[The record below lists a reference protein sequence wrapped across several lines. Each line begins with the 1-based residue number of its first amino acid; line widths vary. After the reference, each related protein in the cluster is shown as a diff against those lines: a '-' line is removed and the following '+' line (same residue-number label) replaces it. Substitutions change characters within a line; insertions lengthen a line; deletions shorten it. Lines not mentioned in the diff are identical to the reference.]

1 VTIKIDNATMR
12 RLWLAS
18 NGLLAQPVGPIDV
31 VAIIQRLGFVQL
43 DTIQNVSRAHHHILW
58 SRHND
63 YREPML
69 DEILKERQHIFE
81 HFTHDASVLPMDIY
95 PMWQKRIRR
104 MKAKIDKASWHN
116 PERVEEWRDI
126 LLDRIREEGP
136 LSTKDFTSV
145 KNGEKKVWS
154 RPPHKQVLDYLWY
167 TGPLSTSHREKFVKY
182 YDVTDRVIPSF
193 FLEQNMPEREQIDGL
208 CRAALERLTV
218 GNLKEI
224 RAFWDAVDPA
234 EAKNWVSQSENIL
247 LPVSWE
253 TANGDWMNSYALKSL
268 EGKLAVL
275 QDVPAKM
282 KILNPFDPL
291 VRDRDRLKALF
302 GFEYKLEVF
311 VPEAKRKWGY
321 YVYPLLEGDRFVGR
335 IEAKADRKS
344 GSLNILNFWSEEKVH
359 WGKNRQKKLD
369 AELKRFARLA
379 ELKSVVWPE

>member
-1 VTIKIDNATMR
+1 MR
-12 RLWLAS
+12 RLWLDS
-18 NGLLAQPVGPIDV
+18 NGLLAQSDGPIDV

-58 SRHND
+58 SRHSD

-145 KNGEKKVWS
+145 RSEEKKVWS

-167 TGPLSTSHREKFVKY
+167 TGSLSTSHREKFVKY
-182 YDVTDRVIPSF
+182 YDVTDRVIPPA
-193 FLEQNMPEREQIDGL
+193 FLEQNMPETEQIDGL

-234 EAKNWVSQSENIL
+234 EAKSWVSQSEDIL

-253 TANGDWMNSYALKSL
+253 TANGDWMNSYALKGL
-268 EGKLAVL
+268 EDRLDAL
-275 QDVPAKM
+275 QDVPANM

-321 YVYPLLEGDRFVGR
+321 YVYPLLEGDQFVGR

-344 GSLNILNFWSEEKVH
+344 GCLNVLNFWPEEKVR
-359 WGKNRQKKLD
+359 WSKNRQKKLE
-369 AELKRFARLA
+369 AELKRFARLT
-379 ELKSVVWPE
+379 ELKKVVWPE

>member
-1 VTIKIDNATMR
+1 MR
-12 RLWLAS
+12 RLWLDS
-18 NGLLAQPVGPIDV
+18 NGLLKQPDGPIDV

-58 SRHND
+58 SRHRD

-69 DEILKERQHIFE
+69 DEILKERKHIFE

-95 PMWQKRIRR
+95 PMWQKRIKR
-104 MKAKIDKASWHN
+104 MKTKIHKASWHN
-116 PERVEEWRDI
+116 PERVEEWKYT

-136 LSTKDFTSV
+136 LSTKDFTSAI
-145 KNGEKKVWS
+145 NGEKKVWS

-167 TGPLSTSHREKFVKY
+167 TGHLSTSHREKFLKY
-182 YDVTDRVIPSF
+182 YDVTDRVIPPA
-193 FLEQNMPEREQIDGL
+193 FLKKEISESEQIDWL

-218 GNLKEI
+218 GSLKEV
-224 RAFWDAVDPA
+224 RAFWDAIDPA
-234 EAKNWVSQSENIL
+234 EAKSWASQSEDTVL
-247 LPVSWE
+247 SVSWE
-253 TANGDWMNSYALKSL
+253 TANGDWVNSYALKDL
-268 EGKLAVL
+268 EGKLDAL

-344 GSLNILNFWSEEKVH
+344 SCLNILNFWPEEGVR

-369 AELKRFARLA
+369 AELNRFARLA
-379 ELKSVVWPE
+379 ELKTVAWRE